1 MNQAVFEFPLNEKV
15 RTYLRLEQLFRQLS
29 QADSAQEDWQ
39 YVKFI
44 ESLFTL
50 LDLAERVDVRNDL
63 LKDIDLHEKNL
74 DHWAQHPNID
84 MNALKQAKDNVAGL
98 RDALKNAKKFG
109 SALKEEKFLMSIRQ
123 RFFIP
128 GGACSFDL
136 PNLHYWLRQS
146 QQYKQQI
153 LQGWLSEFSLMKRAI
168 ELTLSFLRERGRFEQ
183 VEAEKGFYQGV
194 ADDKNEMIRVYCQT
208 DQGYFPTLSGN
219 KYRYAIRF
227 MFFNPEEAG
236 QVAMESMVSFKLACC

>member
-15 RTYLRLEQLFRQLS
+15 RTYLRLEQLFKQLS
-29 QADSAQEDWQ
+29 QANSAQEDWQ

-84 MNALKQAKDNVAGL
+84 MAALKQAKDNVAGL
-98 RDALKNAKKFG
+98 RDALKSAKKFG

-153 LQGWLSEFSLMKRAI
+153 LLGWLDEFSLMKQAI

-236 QVAMESMVSFKLACC
+236 QVAMESMVTFRLASC